1 MIITPEIISQLAPLE
16 MKARHIVEG
25 FMTGIHKSP
34 YYGFSVEFAEH
45 RPYNTGDELRH
56 VDWKVYGKT
65 ERFYVK
71 QFEEET
77 NLRFNILFDISSSM
91 NFKYYAEWDKLKYGV
106 HLAAALI
113 HLMHRQRDA
122 CGLVTFDSAIREYIP
137 PKSAQSHIRLLY
149 KKLEELLEKSTG
161 KNPERRKTASAD
173 ALHELADR
181 LGKRSLIIIITYL
194 FENTKEHDA
203 LLESLKHLRHR
214 KHDIVVLNIL
224 EKRVE
229 RDLDLPDKKFVL
241 TDMET
246 GSKLDVLPIQLKET
260 YKLKMAEHIQ
270 KFNFAC
276 HEHQIDFYEIDT
288 QESFDKALL
297 AFLNRRRRMT
307 G

>member
-1 MIITPEIISQLAPLE
+1 MIISPEIISQLAPLE

-25 FMTGIHKSP
+25 FITGIHKSP

-56 VDWKVYGKT
+56 VDWKVYGKS

-77 NLRFNILFDISSSM
+77 NLRCYVLLDISSSM
-91 NFKYYAEWDKLKYGV
+91 HFQYYADWDKLRYGT

-122 CGLVTFDSAIREYIP
+122 TGLITFDEKVREFFP
-137 PKSAQSHIRLLY
+137 PRTSQSHVRLLY
-149 KKLEELLEKSTG
+149 SALSKYLEKPD
-161 KNPERRKTASAD
+161 KKAARHKTASAD
-173 ALHELADR
+173 VLHELAER
-181 LGKRSLIIIITYL
+181 LEKRSMLIIITDL
-194 FENTKEHDA
+194 FENTKQYEN
-203 LLESLKHLRHR
+203 LVESLKHLRHR
-214 KHDIVVLNIL
+214 KHDIVLLHIH

-246 GSKLDVLPIQLKET
+246 GARMDVMPVQLRESYKE
-260 YKLKMAEHIQ
+260 KMQEHVQ
-270 KFNFAC
+270 QFKKAC
-276 HEHQIDFYEIDT
+276 SEYQIDFFEVDT
-288 QESFDKALL
+288 MEPFDKSLL
-297 AFLNRRRRMT
+297 AYLNRRRRIAQ
-307 G
+307 